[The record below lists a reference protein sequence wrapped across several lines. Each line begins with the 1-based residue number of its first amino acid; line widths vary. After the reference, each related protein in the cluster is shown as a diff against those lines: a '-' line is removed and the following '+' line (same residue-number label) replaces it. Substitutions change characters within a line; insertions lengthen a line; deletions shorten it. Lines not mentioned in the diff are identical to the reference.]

1 MNKQLLLHWAEII
14 DSWRIFPRLFLIGCF
29 WWTVKVTSSLLLWY
43 MAMPKDDRGVEASG
57 FASIVFVAVLGFLKL
72 VYTTYAQTGRDWSA
86 QASSTQ
92 TTVASTTTTVQP

>member
-1 MNKQLLLHWAEII
+1 MNKQLLLHWAEVI

-29 WWTVKVTSSLLLWY
+29 AWTVEVTRWLLVWY
-43 MAMPKDDRGVEASG
+43 TMLPKEDRGIEASG

-72 VYTTYAQTGRDWSA
+72 VYTTYAQTGRDWS
-86 QASSTQ
+86 QPVSSTQ